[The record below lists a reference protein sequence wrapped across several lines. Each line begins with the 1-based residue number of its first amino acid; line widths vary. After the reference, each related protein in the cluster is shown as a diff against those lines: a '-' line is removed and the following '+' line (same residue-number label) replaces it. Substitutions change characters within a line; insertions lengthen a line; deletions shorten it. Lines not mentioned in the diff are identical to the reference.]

1 MLTNRSIYAKLHG
14 YGELNEF
21 MIFGCYCLFKNG
33 DMMAIDEKLLGTT
46 IYNNDVESYETFRRN
61 NKNITL
67 SSPGF
72 VIPKPNTTCPC
83 CGKILTIEDVKNNPC
98 VFEDGKTFHYS
109 CYRNYR
115 RLLEVDKLTRCLMD
129 IVYKKTDYTFELLPN
144 GYCNQKCCSHI
155 PWILF
160 HTIDGDI
167 IVGWRKRVISIE
179 WQENYKPFNLNSL
192 FAEED
197 VTKWTDES
205 GKRGIH
211 AWGKEKAYEYL
222 KKVLE
227 KVNPTYSKY
236 N

>member
-1 MLTNRSIYAKLHG
+1 MPTNRA
-14 YGELNEF
+14 
-21 MIFGCYCLFKNG
+21 
-33 DMMAIDEKLLGTT
+33 TT
-46 IYNNDVESYETFRRN
+46 R
-61 NKNITL
+61 L
-67 SSPGF
+67 S
-72 VIPKPNTTCPC
+72 
-83 CGKILTIEDVKNNPC
+83 
-98 VFEDGKTFHYS
+98 
-109 CYRNYR
+109 
-115 RLLEVDKLTRCLMD
+115 
-129 IVYKKTDYTFELLPN
+129 
-144 GYCNQKCCSHI
+144 
-155 PWILF
+155 W
-160 HTIDGDI
+160 
-167 IVGWRKRVISIE
+167 